1 MTIYQNSVSDL
12 LWNSLNKL
20 MQVNY
25 LSEFQLVG
33 GTSNRTQ
40 NAFSIRLIVVYVT
53 NLRNNYFTS

>member
-40 NAFSIRLIVVYVT
+40 NAFSIRLIVV
-53 NLRNNYFTS
+53 LCD